1 MRVRR
6 MALRVVCV
14 ISVALAAVWLALRT
28 IEGPIEEGFP
38 YWLQTNVERAI
49 VVFGSFAAI
58 LILVELACFLA
69 ARLQR

>member
-6 MALRVVCV
+6 MMLRVVCV
-14 ISVALAAVWLALRT
+14 ISLTLAAVWVALRT

-38 YWLQTNVERAI
+38 YWLQTNLEKAI
-49 VVFGSFAAI
+49 VVFVSCAAI
-58 LILVELACFLA
+58 LIVVELACFLV